1 MADSGGSVAEASDGL
16 VFLFPGQ
23 GSQREGMLGDA
34 ARAFPEVGECFAIA
48 SDALGYDLWRV
59 ICDNEGDRLNLTEY
73 TQPALLTASV
83 ALWTAWR
90 HRGGAVP
97 AAMAGHSLGELSAFC
112 CAGSIDLADA
122 VRIVRER
129 GRAMQTAVPIGEG
142 SMAAV
147 LGLDDATVV
156 GVCAELSTRDAV
168 VEAVNFNAPG
178 QVVIAGHARVV
189 EEAVEALRA
198 AGAKRALP
206 LSVSAPFH
214 TTLMAPAAD
223 RLAEVLDDI
232 DLRAPTIPVIHNV
245 HASVEHDVASIR
257 SALVRQ
263 VAAPVRWTDCV
274 ATLIAMGATRACEC
288 GPGKVLGGLLRRID
302 RSIPCFYLE
311 APEDFDA
318 ALAA

>member
-1 MADSGGSVAEASDGL
+1 VAEASDGL

-23 GSQREGMLGDA
+23 GSQRAGMLSDA
-34 ARAFPEVGECFAIA
+34 ARSFPEVGECFTIA
-48 SDALGYDLWRV
+48 SEALGYDLWRV
-59 ICDNEGDRLNLTEY
+59 VCDNEDDQLNLTEY

-83 ALWTAWR
+83 ALWRAWR
-90 HRGGAVP
+90 ARGGALP
-97 AAMAGHSLGELSAFC
+97 SAMAGHSLGELSAFC
-112 CAGSIDLADA
+112 CAGSLDLADA

-129 GRAMQTAVPIGEG
+129 GRAMQTAVPVGEG

-156 GVCAELSTRDAV
+156 AICAELSSREGV

-178 QVVIAGHARVV
+178 QVVIAGHARLV
-189 EEAVEALRA
+189 ERAIEALRA

-223 RLAEVLDDI
+223 RLAEVLDDV
-232 DLRAPTIPVIHNV
+232 DLRLPGIPVVHNV
-245 HASVEHDVASIR
+245 HASVERDIAGMR

-263 VAAPVRWTDCV
+263 VAAPVRWTDCI
-274 ATLIAMGATRACEC
+274 ATLVAMGATQACEC
-288 GPGKVLGGLLRRID
+288 GPGRVLGGLLRRID
-302 RSIPCFYLE
+302 RSIACSYLE
-311 APEDFDA
+311 APADLQA
-318 ALAA
+318 AIAA